1 MCTGGLSWAAPGARQ
16 RRGRRWCESI
26 DERRDGRDAH
36 RGSDERPGEPALLLA
51 HPDKPH
57 PPRRGKYFAVSRLRW
72 RERLWLQPWRRRWV
86 SLGHVAGPERL
97 RGEPEAQSVLLFRE
111 LTGTM
116 RRVLRYPLHK
126 RGLWA
131 GRGRAGS
138 RAANTRATRR
148 ATRPCSR
155 HRCSDAPNSC
165 RSSLAP
171 RANRR
176 TRAWTERALGSTRFL
191 RGPCTFAHRRV
202 QWTAQAPDPPVR
214 YVSNPAVPSATA
226 RRCAGSR
233 GDLMSQ
239 VP

>member
-72 RERLWLQPWRRRWV
+72 RKRLWLQPWRRRWV

-176 TRAWTERALGSTRFL
+176 TRVWTERAGSSIPRVRPESLASSDALHADARTSPESSNSSRTR
-191 RGPCTFAHRRV
+191 
-202 QWTAQAPDPPVR
+202 
-214 YVSNPAVPSATA
+214 VSEKSLMPAAS
-226 RRCAGSR
+226 
-233 GDLMSQ
+233 
-239 VP
+239 